1 MKKETIYRNMWYLYL
16 FLIGAVIVYTIISF
30 WRPYNR
36 EGFYSNDCHALT
48 DGWDAYFGEKEYN
61 NISLPLNM
69 DASSDIRQ
77 VSLSRVLP
85 QNIPTGWYLSVPA
98 PINTA
103 EVYIGE
109 KKVMNY
115 QGPEGFFATGMP
127 ASEYLFVMLKQD
139 YAGKIL
145 TVSFYSPNQ
154 NHIGRIEKI
163 YMGDHTDIVYR
174 LVAQKWTTLLGG
186 LVLMIFGI
194 ILLILR
200 FFMKKWVTHRNDYFF
215 MGIYVFLIGI
225 WFFLV
230 SGMAQLIFEDI
241 AFARAL
247 EFFTLLAIPV
257 PVIRHID
264 SVSQRK
270 YHTVAQLL
278 CYISIF
284 SFILF
289 FTIVYVFHKDFLQ
302 INWINLTVLGIT
314 IVYVLLTFFLIRQTD
329 RKLYAEIKWLFYAN
343 LFLGAGAILEIAD
356 AVFYA
361 YQYVGLFMFVSS
373 ILYCVCAVE
382 WGMLQIRKDE
392 ADKEK
397 IQRQTSAKSEFLANM
412 SHEIRTP
419 VNAVL
424 GINDMLRKESRE
436 PKVVSYAKDIESAGR
451 ELLMLINKI
460 LDSSKLESG
469 RMNLAKT
476 DYSVG
481 LLIDDLN
488 ESAAFFYKPEVK
500 YIIKNNPGLPSV
512 LYGDEPKICTLV
524 TNIIENAFKYTQ
536 SGAVMVSIDYKNREN
551 GDFFLIIRVR
561 DTGRGMNEI
570 TQKNIFHQFARPTY
584 EAEGTG
590 LGLSISWNL
599 VQMMNGKIAVESADG
614 IGSMFTVEIPQE
626 VILNEPLGAYDTK
639 MEKEQGRSEDTAGIF
654 VLLVDDELMNLKIA
668 KNVLNEMG
676 IRSETAQ
683 SGAEAIQKT
692 TNKKYD
698 AILMDYMLPEMN
710 GEETFIHIRKDR
722 HSPNLNTPVI
732 MLTAQDNEEFRNRM
746 IKLGFSAYLLKPLTQ
761 KTVADAL
768 NQAGVCGGA
777 AE

>member
-1 MKKETIYRNMWYLYL
+1 
-16 FLIGAVIVYTIISF
+16 
-30 WRPYNR
+30 
-36 EGFYSNDCHALT
+36 
-48 DGWDAYFGEKEYN
+48 
-61 NISLPLNM
+61 M
-69 DASSDIRQ
+69 DALSDARQ

-85 QNIPTGWYLSVPA
+85 QNIPTGWYLSIPA
-98 PINTA
+98 PLNTVA
-103 EVYIGE
+103 VYIGE
-109 KKVMNY
+109 QKVLNY
-115 QGPEGFFATGMP
+115 QGPEGFLATGMP

-163 YMGDHTDIVYR
+163 YIGDHTDIVYQ
-174 LVAQKWTTLLGG
+174 LVAQKWTALIGG

>member
-1 MKKETIYRNMWYLYL
+1 MKKETIYRNIWYLYL
-16 FLIGAVIVYTIISF
+16 FVIGAVIVYTIISF

-36 EGFYSNDCHALT
+36 EGFYSNDGHALT
-48 DGWDAYFGEKEYN
+48 DGWDAYFGEREYYN
-61 NISLPLNM
+61 VSLPLNV
-69 DASSDIRQ
+69 DALSDVRQ

-85 QNIPTGWYLSVPA
+85 QNIPTGWYLSIPA
-98 PINTA
+98 PLNTVA
-103 EVYIGE
+103 VYIGE
-109 KKVMNY
+109 QKVLNY
-115 QGPEGFFATGMP
+115 QGPEGFLATGMP

-163 YMGDHTDIVYR
+163 YIGDHTDIVYQ
-174 LVAQKWTTLLGG
+174 LVAQKWTALTGG

-225 WFFLV
+225 WFFLA

-264 SVSQRK
+264 SVSQNR
-270 YHTVAQLL
+270 YHTAAQIL

-289 FTIVYVFHKDFLQ
+289 STIVYVFHKDFLE
-302 INWINLTVLGIT
+302 INGINLTVLGAT
-314 IVYVLLTFFLIRQTD
+314 IGYVLLTFFLIRQRD
-329 RKLYAEIKWLFYAN
+329 AKLYADIKWLFYAN

-361 YQYVGLFMFVSS
+361 YQYVGVFMFTSA
-373 ILYCVCAVE
+373 ILYCVCAFE
-382 WGMLQIRKDE
+382 WGMRQIRRDE

-419 VNAVL
+419 VNAIL

-436 PKVVSYAKDIESAGR
+436 PRVVSYAADIESAGR

-469 RMNLAKT
+469 RMSLAKA

-488 ESAAFFYKPEVK
+488 ENAAFFYKPEVK

-536 SGAVMVSIDYKNREN
+536 SGAVIVSIDYKNREN
-551 GDFFLIIRVR
+551 GDLLLIIRVR
-561 DTGRGMNEI
+561 DTGRGMDE
-570 TQKNIFHQFARPTY
+570 TAQKYIFHQFTRPTY

-599 VQMMNGKIAVESADG
+599 AKMMEGKITVESADG
-614 IGSMFTVEIPQE
+614 IGSLFTVEIPQE
-626 VILNEPLGAYDTK
+626 VILHEPLGAYDT
-639 MEKEQGRSEDTAGIF
+639 RSEEEHGKADDTAGIF
-654 VLLVDDELMNLKIA
+654 ILLVDDEPMNLKIA
-668 KNVLNEMG
+668 ENVLNEMD
-676 IRSETAQ
+676 IQSETAQ
-683 SGAEAIQKT
+683 SGGEALQKT
-692 TNKKYD
+692 ANRKYD
-698 AILMDYMLPEMN
+698 AILLDYMLPGMN
-710 GEETFIHIRKDR
+710 GEEIFIQIRKNEQG
-722 HSPNLNTPVI
+722 PNLNTPVI
-732 MLTAQDNEEFRNRM
+732 MLTAQDNEEFRSRM
-746 IKLGFSAYLLKPLTQ
+746 VQLGFSACILKPITQ
-761 KTVADAL
+761 KAVTDAL
-768 NQAGVCGGA
+768 NQAGIRGGTT
-777 AE
+777 E

>member
-145 TVSFYSPNQ
+145 TVSFYSQNQ